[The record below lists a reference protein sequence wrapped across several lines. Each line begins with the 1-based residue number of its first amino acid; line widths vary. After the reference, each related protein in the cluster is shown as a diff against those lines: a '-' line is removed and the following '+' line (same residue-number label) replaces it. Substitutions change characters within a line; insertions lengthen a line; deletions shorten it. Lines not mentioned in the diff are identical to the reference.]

1 MRRRLLAL
9 TTAAAVAATA
19 IPLATAATGPGKQR
33 KAIVAAMKS
42 WMTQDRDKVLF
53 QNIQIT
59 SVPDKWWA
67 RVDVNPKP
75 AFEAT
80 VQGFYAFLVKSPRP
94 NGSFTWVVAD
104 FGSAFVGCGV
114 APLPVVKD
122 LHAGGGNPCP
132 PGATAP

>member
-9 TTAAAVAATA
+9 TAVLAFGASFAPFAA
-19 IPLATAATGPGKQR
+19 AATGPGSQKN
-33 KAIVAAMKS
+33 AIVAAMKS
-42 WMTQDRDKVLF
+42 WMTRDKDKVLF
-53 QNIQIT
+53 QNIEIT

-75 AFEAT
+75 AYEAT
-80 VQGFYAFLVKSPRP
+80 FQSFYAFLVKSPQS
-94 NGSFTWVVAD
+94 NGSFKWVVAD
-104 FGSAFVGCGV
+104 YGSAFVGCGV

-132 PGATAP
+132 PG